1 MMCLARVALLISVAL
16 ALLPAAVRAQHPPRI
31 PAARMSVAPVIDGNI
46 GADEWKEATK
56 VSGFVDPVTGKRAQ
70 DQTDAYIGYTDE
82 AIYVAFYARDSHPK
96 GIVGREIT
104 PGAEFNGEDTVTFR
118 INPYG
123 ARTYDGRSQFSVNVL
138 NTQQDSI
145 AGGRAAKRE
154 WRGVWKSAVARQ
166 PDGYSLE
173 MKIPWKVLNYPPGK
187 RLNMDLD
194 FVRFQARGQVT
205 SRWASTSVY
214 DRPEL
219 SGFWVG
225 VDPPPV
231 SQQQKTEFLGYVAP
245 EAERG
250 DATVRSGLNVRHH
263 FTPLLTGL
271 LSIEPDF
278 RNIESQI
285 AGIDFS
291 HTEKYLDE
299 SRPFFNEGSDY
310 FDLTGEF
317 TVGRMFY
324 SRRIETFDYGVKAFG
339 NVTPDFSVGALATVD
354 TGNETA
360 AVFRAANNFGPKAS
374 ASVFSTF
381 DDRPGGTNS
390 LWGLTGSVR
399 HGSFTADTQL
409 SASRQNGQAPNSA
422 GAFSVGYD
430 VPRYLA
436 ILRYEWVQ
444 PDFQA
449 PLAYIP
455 WTDRRGAY
463 LFLDHFMEWR
473 HGPLRNLDVNS
484 FVSSFFTDEGEEQQR
499 GVETFASATTRGD
512 VAITVGKTMTSYS
525 NSLDNLWSVQTTLNA
540 SNRFRQYSASWET
553 GTRGGTPS
561 NFYNVG
567 ATYRLFKKL
576 DVGLQQSILAY
587 NGSDSQTIVSIGS
600 ELSPAR
606 SITGRMVAQ
615 NGDVNAYLAYRNGG
629 LGGTELFFILGDPN
643 AATTV
648 ARVSIKVVFAF

>member
-1 MMCLARVALLISVAL
+1 MECLVRLFSLISVAL
-16 ALLPAAVRAQHPPRI
+16 VLAPVAILAQRPPRI
-31 PAARMSVAPVIDGNI
+31 QAAKLSAAPVIDGKI
-46 GADEWKEATK
+46 GADEWKQATK
-56 VSGFVDPVTGKRAQ
+56 VTAFVDPVTGKAAQ
-70 DQTDAYIGYTDE
+70 DQTEAYVGYTGE
-82 AIYVAFYARDSHPK
+82 AIFVAFYAHDSHPE

-138 NTQQDSI
+138 NTQQDFI

-166 PDGYSLE
+166 PDGYSVE

-187 RLNMDLD
+187 GLNMDLD

-205 SRWASTSVY
+205 SRWASTSVS

-231 SQQQKTEFLGYVAP
+231 SLQRKTEFLGYVAP

-250 DATVRSGLNVRHH
+250 DATVRSGLDVRHH

-299 SRPFFNEGSDY
+299 SRPFFNEGSGY
-310 FDLTGEF
+310 FDLTDDYTIGHL
-317 TVGRMFY
+317 FY

-339 NVTPDFSVGALATVD
+339 NISPTFSMGALATVD

-374 ASVFSTF
+374 ASVFSTY
-381 DDRPGGTNS
+381 DGRPGSTNG
-390 LWGLTGSVR
+390 LWGMTAFVR

-409 SASRQNGQAPNSA
+409 SASRQSEQASNSA

-430 VPRYLA
+430 VPRYFAL
-436 ILRYEWVQ
+436 LRYEWVQ

-463 LFLDHFMEWR
+463 LYLDHFMEWR
-473 HGPLRNLDVNS
+473 HGPLRNLDVNTYA
-484 FVSSFFTDEGEEQQR
+484 SSFFTYEGEEQQR
-499 GVETFASATTRGD
+499 GVDTFASLTTRRD
-512 VAITVGKTMTSYS
+512 VAITVGKTMTNYS
-525 NSLDNLWSVQTTLNA
+525 NALDNLWSIQTTLNA
-540 SNRFRQYSASWET
+540 SNRFRQYSAGWET

-567 ATYRLFKKL
+567 ATYRLFKNL
-576 DVGLQQSILAY
+576 DVGFQQSILAY

-606 SITGRMVAQ
+606 AITGRMVAQ
-615 NGDVNAYLAYRNGG
+615 NGDLNAYLAFRNGG
-629 LGGTELFFILGDPN
+629 LGGTELFIILGDPN

-648 ARVSIKVVFAF
+648 ARVSVKVVFAF